1 MIDDTFDSGKDG
13 WVTSGSQ
20 TAHSI
25 SSSTFPA
32 MNGYIELPCPGSS
45 TTMTKIFNQV
55 MPYDTTLSIDF
66 DFCFDGLETYQVDKL
81 DLLVK
86 IGSGSFQTI
95 GTWSASGMGTGKGC
109 RNGAKQVTIPAN
121 TPEVQVQFKATGTYS
136 HEWFYIDRVRT
147 EWCDDGAC
155 PLKVLDFNVLTP
167 NTYVGD
173 LQAEYGVTVKVTPSG
188 SGYAPGGK
196 AMVFDT
202 TRPIDAFGCGSASDG
217 HGDPDLGAPNRQCPG
232 GGPGKGKPV
241 KNSEGVTLYES
252 GGPDSPHP
260 NCNHIGNVLVIQ
272 ESNKNCPDDSGA
284 GGTIAFEFAAGVDF
298 EFAGLLDTDE
308 KNTPEIT
315 LTDTNGNDYPVI
327 TVEATGDNG
336 YTAEYA
342 DLANVKKISI
352 LYHGSG
358 SIAALGY
365 RVCPTSTPTA
375 EPSTT
380 PSQSPTGEGESAP
393 SEMPSNPPFSI
404 EDELETCPVSLLSSG
419 AEGMMISLCVDVAD
433 ISSA

>member
-121 TPEVQVQFKATGTYS
+121 TPEVQVQFKATGTYVGE
-136 HEWFYIDRVRT
+136 HFYIDRVRT
-147 EWCDDGAC
+147 EWCEDGAC

-173 LQAEYGVTVKVTPSG
+173 LQAEYGVTVKAIKSGG
-188 SGYAPGGK
+188 SGYTPDNK

-202 TRPIDAFGCGSASDG
+202 TRPTGAFGCGSS
-217 HGDPDLGAPNRQCPG
+217 GDNGDIDLGAPNRKCPG
-232 GGPGKGKPV
+232 GGPGKGKWV
-241 KNSEGVTLYES
+241 THNGVSYET

-272 ESNKNCPDDSGA
+272 ESNKNCTTDSTN
-284 GGTIAFEFAAGVDF
+284 GGGIEFEFAQGVDF

-308 KNTPEIT
+308 SNTPDIT
-315 LTDTNGNDYPVI
+315 LTDVSGSDYPVI
-327 TVEATGDNG
+327 HVTATGDNG
-336 YTAEYA
+336 YTQEYA
-342 DLANVKKISI
+342 DLADVKKISI
-352 LYHGSG
+352 RYHGSG

-365 RVCPTSTPTA
+365 RVCP
-375 EPSTT
+375 
-380 PSQSPTGEGESAP
+380 
-393 SEMPSNPPFSI
+393 
-404 EDELETCPVSLLSSG
+404 V
-419 AEGMMISLCVDVAD
+419 
-433 ISSA
+433 